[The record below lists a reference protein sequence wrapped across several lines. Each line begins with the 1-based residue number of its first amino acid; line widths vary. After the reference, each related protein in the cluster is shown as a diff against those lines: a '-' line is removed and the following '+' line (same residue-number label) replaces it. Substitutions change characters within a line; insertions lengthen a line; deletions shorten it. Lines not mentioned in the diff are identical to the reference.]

1 MKMSNSSNNKQ
12 WEFIKNMFEEL
23 VKNQSKQNRRIKKL
37 EDFMNEIRALL
48 AEE

>member
-1 MKMSNSSNNKQ
+1 MKMSNSNNKQ

-23 VKNQSKQNRRIKKL
+23 VKYQSKQNKRISEL
-37 EDFMNEIRALL
+37 EEFMNEIRTLL